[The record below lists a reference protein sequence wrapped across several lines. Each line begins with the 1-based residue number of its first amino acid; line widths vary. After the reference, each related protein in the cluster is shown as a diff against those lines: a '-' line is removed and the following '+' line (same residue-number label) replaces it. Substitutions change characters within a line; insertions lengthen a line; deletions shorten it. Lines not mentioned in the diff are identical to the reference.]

1 MCGIV
6 ACISDNCATTL
17 YNGLVQLKNR
27 GYDSLGLCSIHH
39 DFILHKYA
47 SGDIYKQL
55 HDQLHHHNFSTIGIA
70 HTRWATHGA
79 KTIENAHPH
88 ISMCCTFS
96 LVHNGIIENYK
107 SLKQMLIENNYIFTS
122 EGDC

>member
-6 ACISDNCATTL
+6 ACISDHCANVL

-27 GYDSLGLCSIHH
+27 GYDSVGLCSIHNT
-39 DFILHKYA
+39 FVLHKYA
-47 SGDIYKQL
+47 STSIYEQL
-55 HDQLHHHNFSTIGIA
+55 EQQLHHHQLSTIGIA

-88 ISMCCTFS
+88 ISMCCKFS
-96 LVHNGIIENYK
+96 LVQNGIIENYK
-107 SLKQMLIENNYIFTS
+107 VLKGIPHKLKKRIT
-122 EGDC
+122 